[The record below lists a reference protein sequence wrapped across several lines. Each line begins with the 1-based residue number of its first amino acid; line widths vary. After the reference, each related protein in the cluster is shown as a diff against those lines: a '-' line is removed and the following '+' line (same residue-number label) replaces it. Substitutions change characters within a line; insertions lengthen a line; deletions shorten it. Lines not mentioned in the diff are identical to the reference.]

1 MYIRL
6 CTQESQLA
14 PLATKNTV
22 SGHSHCTASMENR
35 AGGSGIFGLETKP
48 LQDGCDTGGKAW
60 VFIA

>member
-1 MYIRL
+1 MYIML

-22 SGHSHCTASMENR
+22 SHCTGSMENR
-35 AGGSGIFGLETKP
+35 AGGSGIFRLETKP
-48 LQDGCDTGGKAW
+48 LQDGCDTGGKAC

>member
-1 MYIRL
+1 MYIML

-35 AGGSGIFGLETKP
+35 AGVSGLETKP
-48 LQDGCDTGGKAW
+48 LQDGCDTGGKAC